1 MTTAATAGNPAPLDI
16 VSIGEPMV
24 EFNQTDPG
32 APRYLQGFGGD
43 TSNMVI
49 AAARPWG
56 EISAAAV
63 ATIDHA
69 PEGVR
74 LALRSSQAI
83 EWPASL
89 ELRIV
94 HATRAEQDR
103 LLVLRSIGGGHY
115 VAGGESLPQAGRWT
129 VQLAA
134 AAGDW
139 RLASPVDAG
148 ASTWRIE
155 ARPGGVQ

>member
-1 MTTAATAGNPAPLDI
+1 MAGLFTSILD
-16 VSIGEPMV
+16 VRGWEAFV
-24 EFNQTDPG
+24 D
-32 APRYLQGFGGD
+32 
-43 TSNMVI
+43 
-49 AAARPWG
+49 
-56 EISAAAV
+56 AV
-63 ATIDHA
+63 AEVLASARRSGLVDA
-69 PEGVR
+69 PMAVLVQPLLQPALGGV
-74 LALRSSQAI
+74 LFGADPL
-83 EWPASL
+83 
-89 ELRIV
+89 
-94 HATRAEQDR
+94 TGEQDR